1 MRFLVILLFIS
12 ASVFAQ
18 KKYPKDAFRSPL
30 DIPLLLSGT
39 FGELRSNHF
48 HSGIDIK
55 TQQREGVSIFSIG
68 DGYISRIKV
77 SPWGFGKALY
87 ITHPNGYY
95 TSVYAHLKKFSPEI
109 EAYIKKLQYKRET
122 YNLEVYP
129 KINQFKV
136 TKSELIAYSGNTGS
150 SGGPHLHFEIR
161 DASQRPTNP
170 LFFGMDVID
179 TQIPTVRGLYGYSM
193 NNDTQINQIN
203 TPVQI
208 NINQTKEGVFVAD
221 KILANGKIGFGIQAF
236 DGQDYT
242 SNKNGI
248 YTVEMF
254 VNGTPYFGYDFEKFS
269 FSETRYI
276 NTLIDYENY
285 KTTKQR
291 IQKCFISSENP
302 LSIYH
307 YKVDNGI
314 LEIKEGLTYQV
325 TIKIKD
331 FKGNESSI
339 NIPIEGKKQEI
350 IKPTE
355 IEITD
360 HFLRAEIDNNY
371 TVKKASVFFPKNTF
385 YENFY
390 IDIKRNDSIL
400 IIHNDKVPTH
410 KNFTINF
417 DTSEYSEIERRK
429 LFIARLS
436 ENDELIYQRTAKKG
450 TNLSTKT
457 RNLGVFTLATDTIPP
472 IVTPVNFKD
481 KQELKSDY
489 EYLRVKMHDNLSG
502 ISTYR
507 ATINDRWIL
516 MEYEPKKDILTYN
529 LNDIVFKDSEYKLK
543 IILTDNVGNT
553 SKFMYTLYQKNK

>member
-1 MRFLVILLFIS
+1 MRFLVFLLFIS
-12 ASVFAQ
+12 ATVKAQ
-18 KKYPKDAFRSPL
+18 KKYPEDVFRSPL

-48 HSGIDIK
+48 HSGVDIK
-55 TQQREGVSIFSIG
+55 TQQREGLSILSIG

-95 TSVYAHLKKFSPEI
+95 TSVYAHLKNFSPEI
-109 EAYIKKLQYKRET
+109 EAYVKSLQYKRET

-136 TKSELIAYSGNTGS
+136 SKGQLVAYSGNTGS

-161 DASQRPTNP
+161 DASQRPINP
-170 LFFGMDVID
+170 LFFGMDVTD
-179 TQIPTVRGLYGYSM
+179 TKIPTVGGLYGYSM
-193 NNDTQINQIN
+193 DNNSQINQVN
-203 TPVQI
+203 TPIEI
-208 NINQTKEGVFVAD
+208 NINEIKSGIFKAD
-221 KILANGKIGFGIQAF
+221 KVVANGKIGFGIQAF

-242 SNKNGI
+242 ANKNGV

-307 YKVDNGI
+307 HKVDNGI
-314 LEIKEGLTYQV
+314 LEVKEGLTYLV

-339 NIPIEGKKQEI
+339 EIPIEGKKQEI

-355 IEITD
+355 ITITD
-360 HFLRAEIDNNY
+360 HFLRAKIDNNY
-371 TVKKASVFFPKNTF
+371 TFKKASVFFPKNTF

-390 IDIKRNDSIL
+390 IDLKRTDSTL
-400 IIHNDKVPTH
+400 TVHNDKVPAH

-417 DTSEYSEIERRK
+417 DASEYTELERRK
-429 LFIARLS
+429 LFIARLND
-436 ENDELIYQRTAKKG
+436 NDEFIHERTSKKG
-450 TNLSTKT
+450 AKLSTKT
-457 RNLGVFTLATDTIPP
+457 RNLGTFTLAIDTIAP
-472 IVTPVNFKD
+472 TAKPVNFKNE
-481 KQELKSDY
+481 QALSDY
-489 EYLRVKMHDNLSG
+489 KYLRVKMHDDLSG
-502 ISTYR
+502 IATYR
-507 ATINDRWIL
+507 ATINGKWIL
-516 MEYEPKKDILTYN
+516 MEYEPKKDMLSYN
-529 LNDIVFKDSEYKLK
+529 LNDLKFDESKYKLK

-553 SKFMYTLYQKNK
+553 NKFIYTLYPKK